1 VASLNGALQPWIRK
15 SGNDA
20 PEPSRFT
27 AYAGVVAT
35 KPNASANEATF
46 ASFENLIYFPLFVL
60 EVLTRGTVCKL
71 GYQKSGLKKI
81 SPNG

>member
-1 VASLNGALQPWIRK
+1 MRN

-35 KPNASANEATF
+35 NPNASANEATF
-46 ASFENLIYFPLFVL
+46 ASFVILIYFPLYVWKNL
-60 EVLTRGTVCKL
+60 QGARYVNRVTRRVV
-71 GYQKSGLKKI
+71 
-81 SPNG
+81 